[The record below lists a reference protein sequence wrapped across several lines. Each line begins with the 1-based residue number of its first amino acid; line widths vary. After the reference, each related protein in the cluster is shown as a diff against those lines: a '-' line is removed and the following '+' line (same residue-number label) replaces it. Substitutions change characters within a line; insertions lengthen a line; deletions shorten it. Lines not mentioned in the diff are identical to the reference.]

1 MLQAVVLEHHEPTLR
16 IIFQKSK
23 FLSRALRSLTTSNA
37 LKGLIIRTLNL
48 LRLRSQ
54 SLPPNAFLT
63 QYLGSHDLWKED
75 VEQLLVMTMNQETPI
90 RLPPGAVEAPLDIEL
105 GSAFANKLG
114 LAGISKW
121 DGTVNPAVDEGPLL
135 SAEQPADADADAKKK
150 KRTSKKK
157 KKKK

>member
-1 MLQAVVLEHHEPTLR
+1 
-16 IIFQKSK
+16 
-23 FLSRALRSLTTSNA
+23 
-37 LKGLIIRTLNL
+37 LKGLIIRLLNL

-90 RLPPGAVEAPLDIEL
+90 RLPPGAVDAPLDIEL

-121 DGTVNPAVDEGPLL
+121 DGTVNPVVDEGPS
-135 SAEQPADADADAKKK
+135 SAEQPADADAQAKKK
-150 KRTSKKK
+150 KRNSKKK

>member
-16 IIFQKSK
+16 VIFQKSK

-37 LKGLIIRTLNL
+37 LKGLIIRLLNL

-90 RLPPGAVEAPLDIEL
+90 GLPPGTVEAPLDIEL

-121 DGTVNPAVDEGPLL
+121 DGAVNPVVDEDPS
-135 SAEQPADADADAKKK
+135 SAEQPADADAQAKKK